1 MKTLRLALFLC
12 LAVAFAGT
20 ASVTFT
26 ACTTT
31 QQVQT
36 DQTLLTIG
44 TAANSA
50 MQIAAQLYHNG
61 QITTAQ
67 WQAIATFHDTR
78 FLPAF
83 NTAVAAFAAD
93 MSKAAP
99 ADLIALAN
107 QLAALVAAF
116 QPTK

>member
-1 MKTLRLALFLC
+1 MRTLKLVLFLAF
-12 LAVAFAGT
+12 AVALAGS
-20 ASVTFT
+20 ASFT
-26 ACTTT
+26 LSSCTTT

-44 TAANSA
+44 TAADSA

-61 QITTAQ
+61 KITTAQ
-67 WQAIATFHDTR
+67 WTAIATFHDSK
-78 FLPAF
+78 FLPAY

-99 ADLIALAN
+99 ADVIALSQ

-116 QPTK
+116 Q